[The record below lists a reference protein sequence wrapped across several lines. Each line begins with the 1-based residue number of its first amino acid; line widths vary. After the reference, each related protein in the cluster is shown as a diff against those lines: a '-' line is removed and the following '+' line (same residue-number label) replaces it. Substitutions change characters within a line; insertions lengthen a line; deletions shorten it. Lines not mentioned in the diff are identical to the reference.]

1 MLDGFGQAP
10 VCLELDLDSYDGPWT
25 HVERFRGRSGWLV
38 VAEADVTT
46 AGAEWTTTLVAACDD
61 YGEPV
66 PAFMAPN
73 LLACA
78 CSHPQPCRELPPTE
92 LDELLDD
99 AAHELR
105 LSWLRDTNRHLH
117 DLSRAGADRIAAME
131 AVTRAAVDEA
141 DHRIADLRRRR
152 RMPGVTPHAIGLF
165 NEAITD
171 IEINREATLHRLI
184 EQRANVR
191 RMIEQEELLLL
202 RRVGVSVRWEPLYHV
217 AWSAAGRVG
226 EDELAVRDHIR
237 SARAVGARF
246 AYNARRTRDG
256 DSVSLDALL
265 AGRQTAAAKP
275 LTPSPSPPKPEE
287 FEHLLHRAATLAGEV
302 AAEERIGLMLGRR
315 YRIRVAALRR
325 EARALAESVNTGL
338 AIAEPL
344 RLLLVGVEG
353 RLVEAE
359 TTIARHEGGGE
370 RKSAAVSRTATTAI
384 ITISVEA
391 APLAPVARSA
401 ASGRSN
407 DGKLRIERA
416 ALARQLTE
424 LETTGRKFLSGSPK
438 YERNRAQRAELAGRL
453 QVLDTVLAEAADVI

>member
-38 VAEADVTT
+38 VAEAVVTT
-46 AGAEWTTTLVAACDD
+46 ADAGWTTTLLAACDD

-78 CSHPQPCRELPPTE
+78 CSHPQPCRELPPQE
-92 LDELLDD
+92 LDELLNE

-105 LSWLRDTNRHLH
+105 LGWLRDTNRHLH
-117 DLSRAGADRIAAME
+117 DLTRAGADRVAAIE
-131 AVTRAAVDEA
+131 AATRAALDEA

-165 NEAITD
+165 NEAITE
-171 IEINREATLHRLI
+171 IEIDREAALHRLV
-184 EQRANVR
+184 EERAEVR
-191 RMIEQEELLLL
+191 RTVEREELALV
-202 RRVGVSVRWEPLYHV
+202 RRTGVKVRWEPLYHV

-237 SARAVGARF
+237 SVRSIGARF
-246 AYNARRTRDG
+246 AYNARPARGDDG
-256 DSVSLDALL
+256 VSLDALL
-265 AGRQTAAAKP
+265 AGRQAAAAKP
-275 LTPSPSPPKPEE
+275 LTPSPSPLKPEE

-302 AAEERIGLMLGRR
+302 AAEARIGLMLGRR

-325 EARALAESVNTGL
+325 EARALADSVNTGL

-344 RLLLVGVEG
+344 RLLLFGVEE

-359 TTIARHEGGGE
+359 TTVARHEGEGE
-370 RKSAAVSRTATTAI
+370 RKSAAASRTATTAI

-391 APLAPVARSA
+391 APSAPLVRSA
-401 ASGRSN
+401 APARSN

-416 ALARQLTE
+416 ALARQLAE